1 MKTRIG
7 IGEVPVNVKVILDA
21 GEYVVIE
28 VRDTR
33 NGLDVMQY
41 LSQDALDRLIQDWRI
56 DNDGEAE
63 VCF

>member
-41 LSQDALDRLIQDWRI
+41 LDQDTLDRLIQDWRV